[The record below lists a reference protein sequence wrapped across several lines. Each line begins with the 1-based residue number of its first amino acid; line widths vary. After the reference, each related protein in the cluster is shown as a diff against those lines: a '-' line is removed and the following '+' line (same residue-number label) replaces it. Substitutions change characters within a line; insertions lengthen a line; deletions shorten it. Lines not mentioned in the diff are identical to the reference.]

1 MSQKTKSLTAFVVLA
16 ILTMF
21 FVACGDESNPTNT
34 EVTSLVDVRDGKTYK
49 VTTIGSQIWMAE
61 NLNYETETSIC
72 YEGNMDL
79 CVQYGRLYQQ
89 TEALS
94 ICPAGWRLPTL
105 EDANVLIANDV
116 SSLLATGTNST
127 GFSALLGGSSDG
139 NMGTYAIIWTSE
151 PGVDI
156 RLSPNDS
163 GIFLAANNEYV
174 SVRCLQD
181 VVVPVESGTETPFG
195 DVSTNSLTNGSSF
208 VDERDGQ
215 SYRIVTIGEQTWMA
229 ENLNYAINGCGSGD
243 KDVHDSIEQVCK
255 AERVEYAN
263 GFKQGCIYTYDEAL
277 KACPVGWHL
286 PSENEFRTLIHTVE
300 YEDVKYDS
308 KAAMLLKTSCGW
320 YRNGNGEDRHGFS
333 AWPVSPGRR
342 NGVSSI
348 GAGTEFWSS
357 TCETSIKYGPGQSR
371 YIDSVFHSIV
381 LNYANDSVG
390 FYTFNESS
398 QNHQPFSMRLLIRCL
413 RD

>member
-1 MSQKTKSLTAFVVLA
+1 MKVTRKLGMAFFPFVLFA
-16 ILTMF
+16 LA
-21 FVACGDESNPTNT
+21 ACGDESNPTNT

-342 NGVSSI
+342 NGFSSI

-371 YIDSVFHSIV
+371 YTDSVFHSIV

-390 FYTFNESS
+390 FYTFNGSS
-398 QNHQPFSMRLLIRCL
+398 QGFQPPMRLLIRCL